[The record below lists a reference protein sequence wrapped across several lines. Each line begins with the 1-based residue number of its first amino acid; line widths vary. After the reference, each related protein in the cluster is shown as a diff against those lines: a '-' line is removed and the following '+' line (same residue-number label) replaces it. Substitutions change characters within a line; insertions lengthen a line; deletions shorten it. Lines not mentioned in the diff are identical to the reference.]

1 MVGEFLVGLI
11 VGVLL
16 GLALAPLLRAWMLWQ
31 MASAWRDRSTRERP
45 KRRAPVGGSER

>member
-1 MVGEFLVGLI
+1 MVGEFFVGLI

-31 MASAWRDRSTRERP
+31 MAGAWRDRSPRER
-45 KRRAPVGGSER
+45 RDWQTPVGDHER